1 MRQNGNDKNMVN
13 GYQSKMI
20 ATALSKPRNKAVFF
34 NNVSVFSEIS
44 EGRSVLKIEFNNLS
58 SNINSYWKL
67 NDLN

>member
-1 MRQNGNDKNMVN
+1 MRHNGNDKNMVN

-20 ATALSKPRNKAVFF
+20 ATALSKPSYKAVFF
-34 NNVSVFSEIS
+34 SNVSVFSEIS

>member
-20 ATALSKPRNKAVFF
+20 ATALSKPSNKAVLF

-44 EGRSVLKIEFNNLS
+44 EGSSVLKIEFTNLS
-58 SNINSYWKL
+58 SNINSY
-67 NDLN
+67 

>member
-20 ATALSKPRNKAVFF
+20 ATALSKPSNKAVFF

-44 EGRSVLKIEFNNLS
+44 EGSNVPKIEFTNLS
-58 SNINSYWKL
+58 SNINSY
-67 NDLN
+67 

>member
-20 ATALSKPRNKAVFF
+20 ATALSKPSNKAVFF

>member
-20 ATALSKPRNKAVFF
+20 ATALSKPSNKAVFF

-44 EGRSVLKIEFNNLS
+44 EGSNVLKIEFTNLS
-58 SNINSYWKL
+58 SNINSY
-67 NDLN
+67 

>member
-20 ATALSKPRNKAVFF
+20 ATALSEPSNKAVFF

-44 EGRSVLKIEFNNLS
+44 EGSSVLKIEFTNLS
-58 SNINSYWKL
+58 SNINSY
-67 NDLN
+67 

>member
-20 ATALSKPRNKAVFF
+20 ATALSKPSNKAVFF

-44 EGRSVLKIEFNNLS
+44 EGSNVLKIEFTNLS
-58 SNINSYWKL
+58 SNIHSY
-67 NDLN
+67 